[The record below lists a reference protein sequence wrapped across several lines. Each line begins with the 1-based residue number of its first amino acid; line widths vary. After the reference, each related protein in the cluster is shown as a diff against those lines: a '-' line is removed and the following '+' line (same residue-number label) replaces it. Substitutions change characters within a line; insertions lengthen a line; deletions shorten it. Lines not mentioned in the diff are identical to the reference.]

1 MRILPPPRTF
11 LPSQI
16 KSENEEAG
24 ASMVPWRPADDGSP
38 SKAFRQAAVLA
49 PDARGRAWVSD
60 DMASPPLVDSRASWI
75 IATAALCCLGMTFG
89 APLISTV
96 GLKAIAGEMGGAR
109 SVPALGGSLAWLG
122 SAVGGVMMGRLAHR
136 FGVRWTVMAGAVSV
150 CLGLFIST
158 LGEPWLL
165 YIGHGVFI
173 GFLGMGGLNAP
184 LYVYVSQWFE
194 RRRGSALALLS
205 SGSYIAGVVWPLVF
219 EHTIST
225 WGWRATMMG
234 YGVLEAAVV
243 LMLASRFLRP
253 AADTSVRAVERKGG
267 ERPTVFGLRPNT
279 AFVMLAGAAF
289 LCCIPMAMPQSHLV
303 ALCSDR
309 GLPAAVG
316 AAMLSVLLAAAFISR
331 QAWGLVADR
340 IGGLRTALISSV
352 MQAAAVSGYLH
363 VTEQFGLFTVSIAFG
378 LGFSAL
384 IPAYVLAVREA
395 FPAREAYWRV
405 PSLMLM
411 SGCGMAVGGWLAGYL
426 YDQYASY
433 DPAFLTGVLSNVA
446 NLVLLGTL
454 VVLQF
459 RWMRRAVA

>member
-1 MRILPPPRTF
+1 
-11 LPSQI
+11 
-16 KSENEEAG
+16 
-24 ASMVPWRPADDGSP
+24 
-38 SKAFRQAAVLA
+38 
-49 PDARGRAWVSD
+49 
-60 DMASPPLVDSRASWI
+60 
-75 IATAALCCLGMTFG
+75 MTFG
-89 APLISTV
+89 APLVSTV

-122 SAVGGVMMGRLAHR
+122 SALGGVLMGRLAHR
-136 FGVRWTVMAGAVSV
+136 FGVRWTVMIGAVSV

-173 GFLGMGGLNAP
+173 GFFGMGGLNAP

-219 EHTIST
+219 EHTIAT
-225 WGWRATMMG
+225 WGWRATMLG
-234 YGVLEAAVV
+234 YGLLEAIVV
-243 LMLASRFLRP
+243 LTLAVRFLQPAGDAPVR
-253 AADTSVRAVERKGG
+253 AADRTGSEAA
-267 ERPTVFGLRPNT
+267 TVFGLRPNVI
-279 AFVMLAGAAF
+279 FVMLASAAF
-289 LCCIPMAMPQSHLV
+289 LCCIPMAMPQGHLV

-316 AAMLSVLLAAAFISR
+316 AAMLSILLAAAFISR

-352 MQAAAVSGYLH
+352 MQVIAVSGYLY

-384 IPAYVLAVREA
+384 IPAYVLAVRET
-395 FPAREAYWRV
+395 FPAKEAYWRV

-411 SGCGMAVGGWLAGYL
+411 SGCGMAVGGWLAGYM
-426 YDQYASY
+426 YDQHASY
-433 DPAFLTGVLSNVA
+433 DPAFLAGVLSNLA

-454 VVLQF
+454 VVLQV
-459 RWMRRAVA
+459 RWMRRRLALG

>member
-1 MRILPPPRTF
+1 
-11 LPSQI
+11 
-16 KSENEEAG
+16 
-24 ASMVPWRPADDGSP
+24 
-38 SKAFRQAAVLA
+38 
-49 PDARGRAWVSD
+49 
-60 DMASPPLVDSRASWI
+60 MASPSLVDSRASWI
-75 IATAALCCLGMTFG
+75 ITIAALCCLGMTFG
-89 APLISTV
+89 APLIATV

-122 SAVGGVMMGRLAHR
+122 SALGGVMMGRLAHR
-136 FGVRWTVMAGAVSV
+136 FGVRWTVMAGSVSV

-165 YIGHGVFI
+165 YLGHGVFI

-219 EHTIST
+219 EHTIAT

-234 YGVLEAAVV
+234 YGVLEATVV
-243 LMLASRFLRP
+243 LVLAMRFLRP
-253 AADTSVRAVERKGG
+253 AVDTSVRAADRGG
-267 ERPTVFGLRPNT
+267 GGRSTVFGLRPNT
-279 AFVMLAGAAF
+279 VFVMLAVAAF

-352 MQAAAVSGYLH
+352 MQAAAVSGYLY

-411 SGCGMAVGGWLAGYL
+411 SGSGMAVGGWLAGYM

-433 DPAFLTGVLSNVA
+433 DPAFFTGVLSNLA
-446 NLVLLGTL
+446 NLVLLATL
-454 VVLQF
+454 VALQF
-459 RWMRRAVA
+459 RWMRRTMAASPLR